1 MWLTQRIVFANV
13 PHTLRFFVHNSSLII
28 HHSHPHKNRQ
38 NENQGNDGEEQ
49 STACPHGKG
58 EPERLVLPVDK
69 ERHQSQYT
77 GNDGLEKT
85 FLRERWTIL
94 NKCCIFAVE

>member
-38 NENQGNDGEEQ
+38 YENQGNDGEEQ

-58 EPERLVLPVDK
+58 EPETLVLSVDK